1 MVKAHAMP
9 TAWYESLSLSLS
21 LSSQLCCRIKIG
33 FDEFFGLA
41 FVIVIPLPGS
51 AGLRWTAQKDEG
63 EDQGS

>member
-21 LSSQLCCRIKIG
+21 SQLCCSIKIG

-41 FVIVIPLPGS
+41 FVILILLLGP
-51 AGLRWTAQKDEG
+51 A
-63 EDQGS
+63 

>member
-21 LSSQLCCRIKIG
+21 SQICCRIKIG

-41 FVIVIPLPGS
+41 FVIVILLLGP

>member
-1 MVKAHAMP
+1 MVKAHVMP
-9 TAWYESLSLSLS
+9 TAWYESLSLS

-33 FDEFFGLA
+33 FDEFFGLS
-41 FVIVIPLPGS
+41 FVIPLPGP